1 MNAQGLQINKVPH
14 TRLRR
19 IFIVSDI
26 HADYDENRIWASALS
41 DQEYVND
48 VLIVGGDVSCDIRL
62 ITETLQRL
70 RRKFSEVFFV
80 PGNHELWIRRN
91 ESSDS
96 MEKFFEVIK
105 LCDSLGVST
114 QPQKVGGA
122 HNGNAVW
129 VVPLFS
135 WYRKPEE
142 GNKSLF
148 KPKQGETA
156 SLDMWAD
163 EYFIRWN
170 GRNTASVSDIFL
182 QMNEKNLRRSYDA
195 PVISF
200 SHFLPRI
207 ELIGYSR
214 EEVEN
219 IRATG
224 PDTKLD
230 PHPEFN
236 FSRVAGCAGIE
247 EQIRRLGS
255 VIHAYGHQHRNRQR
269 EIDGV
274 RYVSH
279 CVGYPSERESG
290 LLCNLQK
297 SPLQIWPNP
306 GLHK

>member
-1 MNAQGLQINKVPH
+1 MNARGLPIDEVAH
-14 TRLRR
+14 RRLTR
-19 IFIVSDI
+19 IFVLSDI
-26 HADYDENRIWASALS
+26 HVDHAENRAWASRLS
-41 DQEYVND
+41 DREYVND
-48 VLIVGGDVSCDIRL
+48 VLIVGGDVSCDINL
-62 ITETLQRL
+62 AAETLQRL
-70 RRKFSEVFFV
+70 RRKFNKVFFV
-80 PGNHELWIRRN
+80 PGNHELWIRRT
-91 ESSDS
+91 ESFDS
-96 MEKFFEVIK
+96 MAKFFEILK
-105 LCDSLGVST
+105 LCASLGIAT
-114 QPQKVGGA
+114 QPLKVGAPHSGI
-122 HNGNAVW
+122 AVW

-148 KPKQGETA
+148 KPKQGENA

-163 EYFIRWN
+163 DHFIKWN
-170 GRNTASVSDIFL
+170 DKKGVSVADIFL
-182 QMNEKNLRRSYDA
+182 QMNEKNLLHSYDA

-214 EEVEN
+214 EEVEK
-219 IRATG
+219 IRAAD

-255 VIHAYGHQHRNRQR
+255 IIHAYGHQHRNRQR

-279 CVGYPSERESG
+279 CLGYPSERESG
-290 LLCNLQK
+290 LLRNLQQG
-297 SPLQIWPNP
+297 PLQIWPNP
-306 GLHK
+306 GSGT